1 MFPNSIVGTSLKVI
15 TASVIGSLM
24 CAIMIVI
31 AVGCTCKLH
40 TNRMY
45 ESLYQRSR
53 YESPLSRI
61 TNALLNRAAPPPY
74 AEAMQRSRPFE
85 EVQSDSGE
93 VMEEQHSI
101 ASASGALDTT
111 DSSLIE
117 MAEDNSVSY
126 RRNPNKPL
134 ESAQL
139 PDLPLVLLDQPTPAV
154 LEPKSDEE
162 EGGSDDAPITTNLSF
177 NENDDNSSPSRRQM
191 IRHNSGDS
199 DVSLLSRSSDDVPLL
214 T

>member
-1 MFPNSIVGTSLKVI
+1 
-15 TASVIGSLM
+15 M
-24 CAIMIVI
+24 CIYS
-31 AVGCTCKLH
+31 T
-40 TNRMY
+40 
-45 ESLYQRSR
+45 Q
-53 YESPLSRI
+53 
-61 TNALLNRAAPPPY
+61 
-74 AEAMQRSRPFE
+74 
-85 EVQSDSGE
+85 
-93 VMEEQHSI
+93 
-101 ASASGALDTT
+101 GALDTT